1 MCPPRTNAVL
11 SRGRALPMQDAVAN
25 AAQTQQWS
33 FILSQ
38 LFAWV
43 MAGLAWIVP
52 FQARVFGFVLQG
64 DTFWSLAGTAVL
76 LLLPAGAFI
85 AALWGTMV
93 ALYTIP
99 FRLGRSVTLLQSV
112 ALAWWDALRMVW
124 FYWAGLVR
132 FLIVLVGWVWGLI
145 KLSGRLIVGTLKG
158 AITSPLAMLDATSR
172 RPGVPWPAFFMLVFW
187 SMIEATIFTFTLK
200 PTASELLGELTGYEV
215 NGFAF
220 IVLLW
225 LFLWVLVAGSFACI
239 QVLNEAFK
247 SKKYG
252 QIVSMVAIE
261 IAVAMFEVLFL
272 YRELVDAM
280 TPWLAQQGVQLT
292 ALETIGLAFFAWVG
306 VRGMTWFLFGR
317 FGAPAMIALLGRQAL
332 VVEGGA
338 SHGPPPQMAD
348 YWKGPIAALKAEREW
363 FRKEAREVF
372 ELASLPVLQVV
383 AAGLNFLFVVFTG
396 RGHFT
401 LPFKSIDEVMAA
413 THFPARPSGEVARGE
428 VGR

>member
-1 MCPPRTNAVL
+1 
-11 SRGRALPMQDAVAN
+11 
-25 AAQTQQWS
+25 
-33 FILSQ
+33 
-38 LFAWV
+38 
-43 MAGLAWIVP
+43 VP
-52 FQARVFGFVLQG
+52 FQSRIFGFVLQG
-64 DTFWSLAGTAVL
+64 ESFWSLAGMSVL
-76 LLLPAGAFI
+76 LLLPAAVFI
-85 AALWGTMV
+85 AGIWGTMV
-93 ALYTIP
+93 SLYTIP

-112 ALAWWDALRMVW
+112 ALSWWDALRMVW
-124 FYWAGLVR
+124 FYWAGLVK
-132 FLIVLVGWVWGLI
+132 FLIVLVGWVWGLL
-145 KLSGRLIVGTLKG
+145 KLSVQLIIGTLKS

-220 IVLLW
+220 VMLLW

-239 QVLNEAFK
+239 QVLNEAIK

-252 QIVSMVAIE
+252 QIISMVAIE

-280 TPWLAQQGVQLT
+280 TPWLAQQGIQLGVFG
-292 ALETIGLAFFAWVG
+292 TIGLAFFGWVG

-317 FGAPAMIALLGRQAL
+317 FGAPALIALIGRQAL
-332 VVEGGA
+332 VVEGMA
-338 SHGPPPQMAD
+338 AHGSAPTMAD

-363 FRKEAREVF
+363 FRKEGRELF

-401 LPFKSIDEVMAA
+401 LPFKSIDEVMSA
-413 THFPARPSGEVARGE
+413 THFPARASGEVARGE
-428 VGR
+428 VRP

>member
-1 MCPPRTNAVL
+1 
-11 SRGRALPMQDAVAN
+11 MQDV
-25 AAQTQQWS
+25 AAQSQQWS
-33 FILSQ
+33 FVLQQ
-38 LFAWV
+38 LVQWV
-43 MAGLAWIVP
+43 VSGVAWIVP
-52 FQARVFGFVLQG
+52 FQSNVFANVLRGQ
-64 DTFWSLAGTAVL
+64 TFWELAGSSVL
-76 LLLPAGAFI
+76 LMLPAAVFVAGI
-85 AALWGTMV
+85 WGTMV
-93 ALYTIP
+93 SLYTIP

-292 ALETIGLAFFAWVG
+292 AIETIGLAFFAWVG

-317 FGAPAMIALLGRQAL
+317 FGAPAMIALLGRQAFT
-332 VVEGGA
+332 VEGAAG
-338 SHGPPPQMAD
+338 HGPAPQMAD

-363 FRKEAREVF
+363 FRKEARELF
-372 ELASLPVLQVV
+372 ELVSLPVLQVV

-401 LPFKSIDEVMAA
+401 LPFKSIDDVLAA
-413 THFPARPSGEVARGE
+413 SHFPARVSGEVARGE
-428 VGR
+428 VR